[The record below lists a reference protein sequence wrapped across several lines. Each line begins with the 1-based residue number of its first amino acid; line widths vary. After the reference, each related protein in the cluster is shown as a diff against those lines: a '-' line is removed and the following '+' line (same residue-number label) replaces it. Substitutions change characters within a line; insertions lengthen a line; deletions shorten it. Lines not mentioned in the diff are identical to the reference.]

1 MVDRR
6 LHRGLWWARI
16 RLRWRRRLRSL
27 DGTHALDAAVTG
39 GLAVAGVLTATSHA
53 PDSTKV
59 SIVILLGVAE
69 LVFFFGR
76 VIRGELRKLAAR
88 SLNVL
93 PDGLPVTIFHHLY
106 GERESLLSRAQ
117 ELADN
122 KSCDLE
128 KHEMY
133 ATLIHL
139 TDTVTTRFSG
149 TLSAAIYAVSG
160 TDIED
165 FEREMLAKEYLDAN
179 RRAAVGL
186 VVVRRLFLLDANQL
200 RSPRIRE
207 IMKKHE
213 GALSTVGAAD
223 SGVKWLPKSNAGSD
237 RDLDFAVFANEAL
250 VRQVYR
256 PGGAKG
262 ELTVN
267 DGQITPALEAFER
280 LWEHPRAR
288 SVADYDATRR

>member
-6 LHRGLWWARI
+6 LHRGLWWARV
-16 RLRWRRRLRSL
+16 RLRWRRRLKSL
-27 DGTHALDAAVTG
+27 EGTHALDAAVTG

-59 SIVILLGVAE
+59 SIVILLAVAE

-76 VIRGELRKLAAR
+76 VIRGELKKLAER

-93 PDGLPVTIFHHLY
+93 PAGLPLTISHHLD
-106 GERESLLSRAQ
+106 GERESLLSRAH
-117 ELADN
+117 ELAEN

-139 TDTVTTRFSG
+139 TDTVTTRRSG
-149 TLSAAIYAVSG
+149 TLSAAIYAISG

-165 FEREMLAKEYLDAN
+165 FEREVLAREYLDAN
-179 RRAAVGL
+179 ERAAVGL

-200 RSPRIRE
+200 HSPRIRA

-213 GALSTVGAAD
+213 DALSTVDGTD
-223 SGVKWLPKSNAGSD
+223 SEVKWLSKSNAGSD
-237 RDLDFAVFANEAL
+237 RNLDFAVFANEAL

-280 LWEHPRAR
+280 LWEHPKTR
-288 SVADYDATRR
+288 SVADYDVARH